1 MRFCCACRA
10 ALSGR
15 AWECQTCGWHA
26 QLNDGIVC
34 LIESEP
40 PEAFT
45 SENVQNF
52 ATVDPAHFWF
62 TARNRL
68 ISRMLSRHA
77 PQAQTFFEAGCGTGS
92 VLRGVSALLPHL
104 KLTGAE
110 ASMASLRAAAVAAPA
125 AELVYADLRDLPY
138 DQEFDAVG
146 AFDVLEH
153 IADHQEA
160 LSALVRTAKPGGLV
174 ILTVPQ
180 HRWLWS
186 PLDDYS
192 GHQRRYT
199 RSEMIALATA
209 SGLDVVRVTSFVSL
223 LLPAMLA
230 SRWIQR
236 GTEVVPG
243 REFQISS
250 RANRMAAGLMRVE
263 GALIQAGL
271 SLPAG
276 GSLMLVAR
284 RPQPG

>member
-1 MRFCCACRA
+1 M
-10 ALSGR
+10 
-15 AWECQTCGWHA
+15 
-26 QLNDGIVC
+26 NDGVAR
-34 LIESEP
+34 LIAHEP

-62 TARNRL
+62 TGRNRL
-68 ISRMLSRHA
+68 ISAMLARHA
-77 PQAQTFFEAGCGTGS
+77 PGAQTFLEAGCGTGS
-92 VLRGVSALLPHL
+92 VLRGVAALLPRL

-110 ASMASLRAAAVAAPA
+110 ASMASLHAAAMAAPT
-125 AELVYADLRDLPY
+125 AELLYADIRDLPY

-153 IADHQEA
+153 IPDHQAA
-160 LSALVRTAKPGGLV
+160 LSALVRTAKAGGLV
-174 ILTVPQ
+174 VLTVPQ
-180 HRWLWS
+180 HPWLWS

-199 RSEMIALATA
+199 RSALIALATA

-236 GTEVVPG
+236 GAEPAPG
-243 REFQISS
+243 REFQISG
-250 RANRMAAGLMRVE
+250 RANQIATGVMQVE

-271 SLPAG
+271 SLPVG

-284 RPQPG
+284 RPRSR